1 MSEKSDSKTFDV
13 SRISIHDE
21 RLTLRINSE
30 LKKAFIE
37 HCRAKGLS
45 VCHILEGLIYGY
57 LRGFYDKIELDVKSP
72 TINLTLVRDVKRVR
86 RYAKEAVEE
95 KDVNV
100 DKCRFCKKAP
110 IGKFIYQPTEKQ
122 YPLCEYHAKEFVTS
136 HGSWRVI
143 RESDSMESLKSEVE
157 S

>member
-1 MSEKSDSKTFDV
+1 V
-13 SRISIHDE
+13 HDD

-30 LKKAFIE
+30 LKEAFIG
-37 HCRAKGLS
+37 HCRVKGLS

-72 TINLTLVRDVKRVR
+72 TINLTLVREVKRIR
-86 RYAKEAVEE
+86 RYAKEIIEE

-100 DKCRFCKKAP
+100 DKCRFCYKAP
-110 IGKFIYQPTEKQ
+110 IGNFVYQPTQKQ
-122 YPLCEYHAKEFVTS
+122 YPLCEFHAEAFVTS
-136 HGSWRVI
+136 HGSWRIV
-143 RESDSMESLKSEVE
+143 REGDSMESLKSEVE

>member
-1 MSEKSDSKTFDV
+1 V
-13 SRISIHDE
+13 HDD

-100 DKCRFCKKAP
+100 DKCRFCNKAP
-110 IGKFIYQPTEKQ
+110 IGNFVYQPTAKQ

-136 HGSWRVI
+136 RGSWRGV
-143 RESDSMESLKSEVE
+143 RNSDSMESLKSEVE

>member
-1 MSEKSDSKTFDV
+1 M
-13 SRISIHDE
+13 
-21 RLTLRINSE
+21 RINSE
-30 LKKAFIE
+30 LKEAFIG

-86 RYAKEAVEE
+86 RYAREVVEE
-95 KDVNV
+95 KDVND
-100 DKCRFCKKAP
+100 DKCRFCSKVP
-110 IGKFIYQPTEKQ
+110 VGTFVYQPTEKQ

-136 HGSWRVI
+136 RGSWRVV
-143 RESDSMESLKSEVE
+143 RENDSMESLKSEVE
-157 S
+157 G

>member
-30 LKKAFIE
+30 LKKALIE

-72 TINLTLVRDVKRVR
+72 TINLTLVREVKRIR
-86 RYAKEAVEE
+86 RYAKEIIEE

-100 DKCRFCKKAP
+100 DKCQFCSKAP
-110 IGKFIYQPTEKQ
+110 IGDFVYKPTGKQ
-122 YPLCEYHAKEFVTS
+122 YPLCEYHAGEFVTS
-136 HGSWRVI
+136 RGSWRMV
-143 RESDSMESLKSEVE
+143 REGDSMEPLKSEVE

>member
-1 MSEKSDSKTFDV
+1 MIENSDSKTFDV
-13 SRISIHDE
+13 SRISLHND

-30 LKKAFIE
+30 LKKAFIG
-37 HCRAKGLS
+37 HCKAKGLS

-72 TINLTLVRDVKRVR
+72 TINLTLVRDVKRIR
-86 RYAKEAVEE
+86 RYAREVIDE
-95 KDVNV
+95 KDVKA
-100 DKCRFCKKAP
+100 DKCRFCNKAP

-122 YPLCEYHAKEFVTS
+122 YPLCEYHAQEFVTS
-136 HGSWRVI
+136 RGNWKAV
-143 RESDSMESLKSEVE
+143 RENDSKESLKSEVE